1 MAKGDG
7 RQILMVGTRKGAF
20 VFTSDSGRRSW
31 KLSGPELKGNE
42 TYHMAY
48 DRRSRTVLASV
59 SSSHWGPTVAKSKDL
74 GKSWKVSRTPP
85 KFPKGSGLSVA
96 RIWQIKPGTDDDEG
110 VVYAGVEPACL
121 FRSDDGGE
129 KWTVN
134 EAMLNHKTRKKWQP
148 GGGGLCLHTVVL
160 SERRPKRI
168 LIAISAVGVMRSDDN
183 GETWGFKNKRLLA
196 DFQPEKYP
204 EFGTCVH
211 KLAINQSKPDTIFQ
225 QNHTGVYRSDDAGDD
240 WKDIRN
246 NLPSRFGF
254 PATVDANDSERFYLA
269 PLEGDFSRI
278 PMGGH
283 FAVWATDNGGKEWHK
298 LDSGIPKT
306 SYFTVL
312 RDAMVTDQGEPCGLY
327 FGSTTGQ
334 LFASRD
340 QGNKWEKIAD
350 GLPPILSV
358 SVSSA

>member
-1 MAKGDG
+1 M
-7 RQILMVGTRKGAF
+7 
-20 VFTSDSGRRSW
+20 
-31 KLSGPELKGNE
+31 
-42 TYHMAY
+42 
-48 DRRSRTVLASV
+48 
-59 SSSHWGPTVAKSKDL
+59 
-74 GKSWKVSRTPP
+74 
-85 KFPKGSGLSVA
+85 
-96 RIWQIKPGTDDDEG
+96 
-110 VVYAGVEPACL
+110 
-121 FRSDDGGE
+121 
-129 KWTVN
+129 
-134 EAMLNHKTRKKWQP
+134 
-148 GGGGLCLHTVVL
+148 
-160 SERRPKRI
+160 
-168 LIAISAVGVMRSDDN
+168 
-183 GETWGFKNKRLLA
+183 
-196 DFQPEKYP
+196 
-204 EFGTCVH
+204 
-211 KLAINQSKPDTIFQ
+211 
-225 QNHTGVYRSDDAGDD
+225 
-240 WKDIRN
+240 
-246 NLPSRFGF
+246 
-254 PATVDANDSERFYLA
+254 DANDSERFYLA

>member
-96 RIWQIKPGTDDDEG
+96 RIWQIKPGTDDDG

-204 EFGTCVH
+204 EFGT
-211 KLAINQSKPDTIFQ
+211 
-225 QNHTGVYRSDDAGDD
+225 
-240 WKDIRN
+240 
-246 NLPSRFGF
+246 
-254 PATVDANDSERFYLA
+254 
-269 PLEGDFSRI
+269 
-278 PMGGH
+278 
-283 FAVWATDNGGKEWHK
+283 
-298 LDSGIPKT
+298 
-306 SYFTVL
+306 
-312 RDAMVTDQGEPCGLY
+312 
-327 FGSTTGQ
+327 
-334 LFASRD
+334 
-340 QGNKWEKIAD
+340 
-350 GLPPILSV
+350 
-358 SVSSA
+358 